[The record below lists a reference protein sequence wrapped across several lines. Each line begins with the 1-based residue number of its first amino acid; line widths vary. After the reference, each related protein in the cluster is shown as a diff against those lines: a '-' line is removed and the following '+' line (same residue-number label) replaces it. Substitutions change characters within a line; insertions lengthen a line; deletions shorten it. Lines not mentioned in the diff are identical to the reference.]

1 MSPLGNEYRLVIYAS
16 DVEKASSSQRV
27 LTVKPDNRLDYLVA
41 AYDQP
46 FTPGAGGGGSISDAA
61 ISRGLVVESGE
72 GAGKGKAVSPVATAK
87 FSYTI
92 LAR

>member
-1 MSPLGNEYRLVIYAS
+1 MGAPFGEEYI
-16 DVEKASSSQRV
+16 
-27 LTVKPDNRLDYLVA
+27 LVA

-72 GAGKGKAVSPVATAK
+72 GAEKGKPISPMATAK